1 MKLKMMIA
9 MIGMI
14 MGRPF
19 GIRMKSCL
27 DVARL
32 LSDYVEG
39 ELSDAERRSIDLH
52 VMACPDCFNYL
63 GTFRA
68 TREIVGEIRYEE
80 IPPEFRVRLHTVLT
94 ERLRGS
100 QG

>member
-1 MKLKMMIA
+1 MFKMMIA

-27 DVARL
+27 DVTRL

-39 ELSDAERRSIDLH
+39 ELPDSERRSIDLH
-52 VMACPDCFNYL
+52 VMACPDCHNYL
-63 GTFRA
+63 ATFRV
-68 TREIVGEIRYEE
+68 TKDLLDDIRYED
-80 IPPEFRVRLHTVLT
+80 IPPEFRLRLHTVLA
-94 ERLRGS
+94 ERLREI
-100 QG
+100 